1 MESFQFV
8 LEYLYGK
15 IDEPLITQSN
25 VRQILATS
33 SYFQLDVCG
42 ICVDFILKNLNHQNV
57 VDYLLFTNEL
67 MVQGSDRIC
76 DAVFTFL
83 CREAYHMDRSILAAL
98 PLDWLQ
104 KVIESDAFWVPSEYE
119 RYQFIQQ
126 IIRARYNIY
135 SNSKSTSFVLTELDT
150 NTNCYIIAQSIY
162 YMHMTFE
169 QLESIQNDIHPLTK
183 QRLVPERILKEALW
197 QQIQMRSKIESA
209 SERDIKLNMTV
220 PNTDKEKQNAKV
232 VNNLEDEENKG
243 DEDEEEEDENED
255 EPLER
260 YYPIPT
266 DDTTTYTGDTKLRL
280 HRL

>member
-1 MESFQFV
+1 M
-8 LEYLYGK
+8 
-15 IDEPLITQSN
+15 
-25 VRQILATS
+25 
-33 SYFQLDVCG
+33 
-42 ICVDFILKNLNHQNV
+42 LN
-57 VDYLLFTNEL
+57 
-67 MVQGSDRIC
+67 
-76 DAVFTFL
+76 FL
-83 CREAYHMDRSILAAL
+83 
-98 PLDWLQ
+98 
-104 KVIESDAFWVPSEYE
+104 SEYE

-243 DEDEEEEDENED
+243 DEDEEDEDENED
-255 EPLER
+255 EPLGR

-266 DDTTTYTGDTKLRL
+266 DDTTTYTGESAITLASSTSISNYGKKRLSSQHQASPSPPIMTPEQYSIYPPFRFSVEFADVTSLKHGMRVYSDTVFYAG
-280 HRL
+280 